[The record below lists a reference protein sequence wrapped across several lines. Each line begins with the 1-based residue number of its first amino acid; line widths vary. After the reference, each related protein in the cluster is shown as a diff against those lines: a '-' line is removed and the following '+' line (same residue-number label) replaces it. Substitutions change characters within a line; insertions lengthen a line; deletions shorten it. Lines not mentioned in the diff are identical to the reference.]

1 MIKAFWLVYE
11 LIMLGGAV
19 AYGLLIF
26 KYFQLWQDG
35 KKNIA
40 DRVRKLTDKGT
51 DRQTA
56 IKYVRVKKNAAITKF
71 YAYIAIVFVFVYVA
85 IDIVFTHIL

>member
-1 MIKAFWLVYE
+1 MKAFWIVYE

-35 KKNIA
+35 KKNFA

-51 DRQTA
+51 DRETA
-56 IKYVRVKKNAAITKF
+56 IKYVRIKKNAAGTKF
-71 YAYIAIVFVFVYVA
+71 IAYCAIVFVFVYLI